1 MVPALWRILHIRWRD
16 MPSFTLPPP
25 YTEICFLRRL
35 KCAIAFGWRILQIAF
50 CLSSLIIEE
59 QDLNTRR
66 IVVTGMGLVS
76 PLGCGVEAVWR
87 RLLDGHSGLA
97 ALPEDVTEGI
107 TSKVAGVVPSLMP
120 DCPWGFD
127 PALAVEP
134 KDHKKMDRFSLFALA
149 AAQEAL
155 HQARWQPD
163 TDSARERT
171 ATIVGSGV
179 GGFGA
184 IVDAV
189 RTTDGR
195 GPKRLSPFTVP
206 SFLANMAAGHI
217 SIRHGFRGPL
227 GAPVTACAASAQAI
241 GDAMRLIRAGEAD
254 IAVCGGAE
262 ACVDRVS
269 FGAFAAARTMSTGF
283 NHHPTQASRPF
294 DVERDGFV
302 MGEGAGMLVIE
313 ELEHA
318 LRRGATPI
326 AELLGYGTSADAYH
340 MTSPPDDGAGG
351 RRAMELALRQANL
364 APEQIGHLNAHATS
378 TPAGDTSELAA
389 IKAIFGTG
397 RGPAVSATKSSTGHL
412 LGAAGGVEAIF
423 TVLALRDQMAPP
435 TLNLAHP
442 DPAAEGIDIIS
453 GLARKI
459 ATDYA
464 ISNGFG
470 FGGVNASLVF
480 RRFESLL

>member
-1 MVPALWRILHIRWRD
+1 M
-16 MPSFTLPPP
+16 
-25 YTEICFLRRL
+25 
-35 KCAIAFGWRILQIAF
+35 
-50 CLSSLIIEE
+50 
-59 QDLNTRR
+59 NTRR
-66 IVVTGMGLVS
+66 IVVTGMGIVS
-76 PLGCGVEAVWR
+76 PLGCGVETVWR
-87 RLLDGHSGLA
+87 RLLDGQSGLL
-97 ALPEDVTEGI
+97 ALPEDMTESI
-107 TSKVAGVVPSLMP
+107 AAKVAGVVPDLSP
-120 DCPWGFD
+120 ERPWGFD
-127 PALAVEP
+127 PAFAVEP
-134 KDHKKMDRFSLFALA
+134 KDHKKMDRFTLFAMA

-155 HQARWQPD
+155 QQAGWQPV

-184 IVDAV
+184 IVEAV

-241 GDAMRLIRAGEAD
+241 GDAARLIRSGEAD

-262 ACVDRVS
+262 ACIDRVS
-269 FGAFAAARTMSTGF
+269 FGAFAAAKTMSTGF
-283 NHHPTQASRPF
+283 NDEPARASRPF
-294 DVERDGFV
+294 DLGRDGFV

-340 MTSPPDDGAGG
+340 MTSPPEDGAGG
-351 RRAMELALRQANL
+351 RRAMELAIRQAEL
-364 APEQIGHLNAHATS
+364 SPQDIGHVNAHATS
-378 TPAGDTSELAA
+378 TPVGDASELAA
-389 IKAIFGTG
+389 IKAIFGAG
-397 RGPAVSATKSSTGHL
+397 KGPAVSATKSATGHL

-435 TLNLAHP
+435 TLNLEQP
-442 DPAAEGIDIIS
+442 DPAAQGIDIVS
-453 GLARKI
+453 GSARKI

-464 ISNGFG
+464 MSNGFG

-480 RRFESLL
+480 GRL